1 MFVVYPN
8 LSDSLAAQDVGTC
21 GCLGAWTQLD
31 ILVTSKWICKSLH
44 GCCAAY
50 FWQTL
55 QYTVRPPESMHL
67 SDRCI
72 VMSLG
77 ISISHRVTWTRIF
90 AANQSKLWT
99 EYTAWL
105 YSSKNSKWCHI
116 EGTKKNDP
124 NHCLMHSEK
133 KKQRSTNRNSL
144 CCHRGTSSVE
154 QAFCFVA
161 RQATSFFP
169 VVTIVCLLTY
179 EKRQH
184 FRVEE
189 GTFHFG
195 LSDACTLQ
203 LTVRVSVPHTKCNL
217 VCLSISKGKYF
228 FHLMNGV

>member
-1 MFVVYPN
+1 MSEHVAALGLGLN
-8 LSDSLAAQDVGTC
+8 LTYWWHQSEYAKAFTGAALLTFDRRFNIQYDHLNLCICQTDALLCHWAYQSVTE
-21 GCLGAWTQLD
+21 LHEPEYLLQISQNFELNILLD
-31 ILVTSKWICKSLH
+31 
-44 GCCAAY
+44 
-50 FWQTL
+50 
-55 QYTVRPPESMHL
+55 
-67 SDRCI
+67 
-72 VMSLG
+72 
-77 ISISHRVTWTRIF
+77 
-90 AANQSKLWT
+90 
-99 EYTAWL
+99 YTAVKIQ
-105 YSSKNSKWCHI
+105 SDV
-116 EGTKKNDP
+116 TKKNDP